1 MKQIIRRPLSLLC
14 ALGLM
19 LAAAPAMADDY
30 TMTVDGAKSSISFI
44 SEAPAEKIQG
54 TGKKLSGSIK
64 LTIGEA
70 STAAGTITMPVEAME
85 TGNKLRDRHMHGGD
99 WLNAKKNAN
108 ITFAVA
114 SLKDAKTAKDGD
126 KTVITATA
134 VGKVSVNGV
143 EVDKEAPVT
152 ITALPDKGIVKVET
166 KLSVKLAD
174 HKVAGKKGVVGSK
187 VGETIEITG
196 LIYGKLAK

>member
-14 ALGLM
+14 VLGLV

-30 TMTVDGAKSSISFI
+30 TMTVDAGKSSVSFI

-64 LTIGEA
+64 LSLGDA
-70 STAAGTITMPVEAME
+70 PTAAGTITLPVESME
-85 TGNKLRDRHMHGGD
+85 TGNKLRDRHMRGGD
-99 WLNAKKNAN
+99 WLNAKKNPN
-108 ITFAVA
+108 ITFTVA
-114 SLKDAKTAKDGD
+114 SLKDAKAAKDGD
-126 KTVITATA
+126 KTVVTGTA

-152 ITALPDKGIVKVET
+152 ITALPGKGIVKVET
-166 KLSVKLAD
+166 KLSVALAD
-174 HKVAGKKGVVGSK
+174 HKVEGKKGVVGAK
-187 VGETIEITG
+187 VGKTIEIKG